1 MVYFAQIENVLL
13 RILLLLYTSNKA
25 YMFAYIRTDFK
36 KQTNKQTTTTATT
49 TKDNLEKEEILNVHY
64 C

>member
-1 MVYFAQIENVLL
+1 MVYFGQIENVLL

-25 YMFAYIRTDFK
+25 YMFAYIKTDLK
-36 KQTNKQTTTTATT
+36 KTTTNNNNNN
-49 TKDNLEKEEILNVHY
+49 KEDNLEKEKILNVHY